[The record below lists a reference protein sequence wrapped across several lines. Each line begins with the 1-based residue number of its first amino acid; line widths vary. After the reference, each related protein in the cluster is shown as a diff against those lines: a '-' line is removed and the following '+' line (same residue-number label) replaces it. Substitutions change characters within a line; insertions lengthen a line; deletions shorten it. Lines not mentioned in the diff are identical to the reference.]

1 MRDDCLFLAYRVAP
15 LDLSVRPRAF
25 VLDPGGRFAE
35 QRIEEV
41 LCSDST
47 LVSYHLEDLFC
58 YLKGKPAVR
67 AKLVDICQIV
77 RLTMGTRVR
86 YRTRAAPWHIARVLL
101 TVSDSRATVASLMRV
116 MYSREGA
123 HPESQVLAA
132 MSTLATLL
140 SKAWREALVRAESAG
155 ETRRFWEVEQPVNQ
169 LFLSRQ
175 LAGVRVSQRQLLKR
189 LDMVDEEVGRSAR
202 LLRNDWGVSD
212 PRDPDALRHAFENAG
227 LPVTWDVI
235 RHEIDETRLDLYA
248 EHNSLAT
255 LVKSYRDNVADK
267 RRLLRLG
274 AIGVRRVYP
283 VYNTLGTVSGRI
295 MVSLPG
301 LQFIKR
307 VNRDIVAADPG
318 KTLLYPDFAQFEP
331 GVMADDS
338 RDKTLQRDFNQGD
351 VYAALSRRLFRTSE
365 TRNTAKI
372 LFLAFCYGMQ
382 PKALA
387 KLVSVATHMRGA
399 SALAAIDE
407 FFGRYKTLSK
417 WRMSLEFELR
427 RTGRIGTRLGNFR
440 YRSRTGP
447 LSAEEKRWVLS
458 QRIQGTASLILKRI
472 ILGVAKRLP
481 EVDILL
487 PMHDALLVQVPED
500 DLKDARERLRRVFVS
515 EYRKECPS
523 VRPRVV
529 FEDFYRPAQSNPR
542 DFVDGRPNGPVKAHP
557 PAHLT

>member
-1 MRDDCLFLAYRVAP
+1 V
-15 LDLSVRPRAF
+15 LS
-25 VLDPGGRFAE
+25 PGGRFAE
-35 QRIEEV
+35 RRIEEV

-58 YLKGKPAVR
+58 YLKRKPAVR

-77 RLTMGTRVR
+77 RLTTGTRVR
-86 YRTRAAPWHIARVLL
+86 DRTRAAPWHIARVLL
-101 TVSDSRATVASLMRV
+101 AVSDSRATVASLLRV
-116 MYSREGA
+116 MYSRDGA
-123 HPESQVLAA
+123 HPESQVLTA
-132 MSTLATLL
+132 MSTLAALL
-140 SKAWREALVRAESAG
+140 SKAWREVLVRAESAG

-189 LDMVDEEVGRSAR
+189 LDMVDEEVSRSAR
-202 LLRNDWGVSD
+202 LLRDDWGVSD
-212 PRDPDALRHAFENAG
+212 PRDPDALRHALENVG
-227 LPVTWDVI
+227 LPATRAVTKHD
-235 RHEIDETRLDLYA
+235 IDETRLDLYA
-248 EHNSLAT
+248 EHNSLAA
-255 LVKSYRDNVADK
+255 LVKSYRDNIADK

-301 LQFIKR
+301 LQFIKKA
-307 VNRDIVAADPG
+307 NRDIVIADPG
-318 KTLLYPDFAQFEP
+318 KALLYPDFAQFEP

-351 VYAALSRRLFRTSE
+351 VYAALSRRLFRSAE
-365 TRNTAKI
+365 ARNTAKI

-382 PKALA
+382 PNALA
-387 KLVSVATHMRGA
+387 KLVSIATHMPGT
-399 SALAAIDE
+399 SARAAIDG
-407 FFGRYKTLSK
+407 FFGRYKTLST
-417 WRMSLEFELR
+417 WRMSLGSELR

-440 YRSRTGP
+440 YRTRTGA
-447 LSAEEKRWVLS
+447 LSADEKRWVLS

-487 PMHDALLVQVPED
+487 PMHDALLVQAPEG
-500 DLKDARERLRRVFVS
+500 DLEDTREGLRRVFVS
-515 EYRKECPS
+515 ECRKECPS

-529 FEDFYRPAQSNPR
+529 FEDFFRPVHLTCPPGRPAHNPAMECEP
-542 DFVDGRPNGPVKAHP
+542 RPDSTMGQRRGVTTQVPRIGSRA
-557 PAHLT
+557 